1 MENKKYKIEIEVDLT
16 KKPSQVKIKRVED
29 PWFDLGLIL
38 EALGAMIDVAAKYA
52 EKTKEEVSDY
62 CKDYIDRMKDD
73 YKTKLE

>member
-16 KKPSQVKIKRVED
+16 KKPSQVKIKRVE
-29 PWFDLGLIL
+29 